1 MSRMR
6 SILITVVLLLIVSMM
21 AAAVLAED
29 NNEMKILVTD
39 GTHEV
44 VFALNDTPAAQ
55 SLYAQLP
62 LELEVD
68 NYGSNEKIFYP
79 PEKLNGTDAIETGGE
94 AGGLAYFS
102 PWGNVVMYYGAFSQY
117 PGLYVLGKAISGAEQ
132 ISQLSGTIHVTAHE
146 PQTGYRVKIT
156 VGETELFASF
166 ADNATS
172 RALIEKMPMTLP
184 MMDLYGREMCYR
196 FTGEDIPADEA
207 QYGSFDVGKILYWT
221 PWHSFVIVYA
231 ESGEEIDD
239 LQYIGEI
246 AEGIEVFRTTGDAN
260 VTFELIED

>member
-1 MSRMR
+1 MKRNL
-6 SILITVVLLLIVSMM
+6 SIILMMLFLLNTIGTVVF
-21 AAAVLAED
+21 AED
-29 NNEMKILVTD
+29 DMGMQVLVTD

-55 SLYAQLP
+55 SLYSQLP
-62 LELEVD
+62 LEIELD

-79 PEKLNGTDAIETGGE
+79 PEKLDGTDAIETSGE

-102 PWGNVVMYYGAFSQY
+102 PWGNVVMYYSAFSQY
-117 PGLYVLGKAISGAEQ
+117 PGLYVLGEAILGADQ
-132 ISQLSGTIHVTAHE
+132 IGQLSGMIQVKAYE
-146 PQTGYRVKIT
+146 PQAGYIVKIT
-156 VGETELFASF
+156 IGDAELIATF

-172 RALIEKMPMTLP
+172 RTLIEKMPMTLP

-196 FTGEDIPADEA
+196 FTGKDIPAEEA

-239 LQYIGEI
+239 LQYVGEI
-246 AEGIEVFRTTGDAN
+246 EEGVEVFARTGDVD
-260 VTFELIED
+260 VTFELLDEE

>member
-1 MSRMR
+1 MR
-6 SILITVVLLLIVSMM
+6 KILSLLLMM
-21 AAAVLAED
+21 LFLLSAICAAAFAED
-29 NNEMKILVTD
+29 DSDMQILVTD

-79 PEKLNGTDAIETGGE
+79 PEKLDGTDAIETGGE

-102 PWGNVVMYYGAFSQY
+102 PWGNVVMYYGAFGQY
-117 PGLYVLGKAISGAEQ
+117 PGLYVLGEAISGAEQ
-132 ISQLSGTIHVTAHE
+132 ISLFSGTIQVTAHE
-146 PQTGYRVKIT
+146 PQTAYRVKIT
-156 VGETELFASF
+156 VGETELIATF

-196 FTGEDIPADEA
+196 FTGEDIPAEQA

-239 LQYIGEI
+239 LQYVGEI
-246 AEGIEVFRTTGDAN
+246 EEGVEVFAGTGDVD
-260 VTFELIED
+260 VTFEPAE

>member
-239 LQYIGEI
+239 LQYVGEI
-246 AEGIEVFRTTGDAN
+246 DEGVEVFIGTGDTD
-260 VTFELIED
+260 VTFELMK

>member
-1 MSRMR
+1 MR
-6 SILITVVLLLIVSMM
+6 RIILLVTLFMM
-21 AAAVLAED
+21 TGCMFALAE
-29 NNEMKILVTD
+29 EETGMMIQVTD
-39 GTHEV
+39 GTHEI
-44 VFALNDTPAAQ
+44 VFALNDTPAAK

-62 LELEVD
+62 LEMEVK
-68 NYGSNEKIFYP
+68 NYGGNEKIFYP
-79 PEKLNGTDAIETGGE
+79 PETLDGTDAVETGGN

-117 PGLYVLGKAISGAEQ
+117 PGLYVLGEAISGGEQ
-132 ISQLSGTIHVTAHE
+132 ISQLTGTICVTALE
-146 PQTGYRVKIT
+146 SQKEYKVRIT
-156 VGETELFASF
+156 VGETELIAAF

-196 FTGEDIPADEA
+196 FTGENIPAEEA

-239 LQYIGEI
+239 LQYVGMIE
-246 AEGIEVFRTTGDAN
+246 EGVEVFTDTGDID
-260 VTFELIED
+260 VTFELIEPF

>member
-1 MSRMR
+1 MQ
-6 SILITVVLLLIVSMM
+6 
-21 AAAVLAED
+21 
-29 NNEMKILVTD
+29 ILVTD
-39 GTHEV
+39 GMHEV
-44 VFALNDTPAAQ
+44 VFTLNNTPAAQ
-55 SLYAQLP
+55 SLYMQSP
-62 LELEVD
+62 LEIEVD
-68 NYGSNEKIFYP
+68 NYGSNEKIFFP
-79 PEKLNGTDAIETGGE
+79 PETLDGTDAVETGGN

-117 PGLYVLGKAISGAEQ
+117 PGLYVLGEAISGGEQ
-132 ISQLSGTIHVTAHE
+132 ISQLAGTVRVTALE
-146 PQTGYRVKIT
+146 PQKEYKVRIT
-156 VGETELFASF
+156 VGESELIATF

-196 FTGEDIPADEA
+196 FTGEDIPAEEA

-239 LQYIGEI
+239 LQYVGMIGE
-246 AEGIEVFRTTGDAN
+246 GVEVFAGTGDID
-260 VTFELIED
+260 VTFETIEPWQGECGR

>member
-1 MSRMR
+1 M
-6 SILITVVLLLIVSMM
+6 
-21 AAAVLAED
+21 
-29 NNEMKILVTD
+29 LVTD
-39 GTHEV
+39 GTHEI
-44 VFALNDTPAAQ
+44 VFALNDSPTAR

-62 LELEVD
+62 LSLEVD

-79 PEKLNGTDAIETGGE
+79 PEKLDGTDAVETGGE
-94 AGGLAYFS
+94 AGGLGYFS
-102 PWGNVVMYYGAFSQY
+102 PWGNVVMYYGAFGQY
-117 PGLYVLGKAISGAEQ
+117 PGLYVLGEAVSGGEQ
-132 ISQLSGTIHVTAHE
+132 IGRLSGTIQVTAYE
-146 PQTGYRVKIT
+146 PQAEYRVKIT
-156 VGETELFASF
+156 VGGAELFATF

-196 FTGEDIPADEA
+196 FTGQDIPAEEA

-239 LQYIGEI
+239 LQYVGMIEEGVELFAGIGD
-246 AEGIEVFRTTGDAN
+246 TD
-260 VTFELIED
+260 VTFELVTGGMSHPED

>member
-1 MSRMR
+1 MKRTLR
-6 SILITVVLLLIVSMM
+6 ILSVVLFLLGTISTTVFADDDVGMQ
-21 AAAVLAED
+21 
-29 NNEMKILVTD
+29 ILVTD

-62 LELEVD
+62 LEIEVD
-68 NYGSNEKIFYP
+68 NYGGNEKIFYP
-79 PEKLNGTDAIETGGE
+79 PEKLDGTGAIETGGE

-102 PWGNVVMYYGAFSQY
+102 PWGNVVMYYGTFSQY
-117 PGLYVLGKAISGAEQ
+117 PGLYVLGEAVSGTEQ
-132 ISQLSGTIHVTAHE
+132 ISQLAGTIHVTAFE
-146 PQTGYRVKIT
+146 AQTGYRVKIT
-156 VGETELFASF
+156 VGETELIATF
-166 ADNATS
+166 ADNATA

-196 FTGEDIPADEA
+196 FTGEDIPAEEA

-231 ESGEEIDD
+231 ESGEKIDD
-239 LQYIGEI
+239 LQYVGTIE
-246 AEGIEVFRTTGDAN
+246 EGVKIFADTGDVD
-260 VTFELIED
+260 VTFELAEP